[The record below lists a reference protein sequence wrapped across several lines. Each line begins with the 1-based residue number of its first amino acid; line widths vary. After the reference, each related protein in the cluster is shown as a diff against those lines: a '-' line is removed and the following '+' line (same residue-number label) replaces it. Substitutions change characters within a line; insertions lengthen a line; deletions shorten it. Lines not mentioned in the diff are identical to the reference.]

1 MKFARVR
8 SFSALLHRCTSI
20 HASFLPSL
28 SCLLASSRMST
39 RVYVGGISHR
49 ARERDVEKLF
59 DRFGRIKD
67 VSLKNGFAFVEFDDD
82 RDADDAVYD
91 LNRTTFMGER

>member
-1 MKFARVR
+1 M
-8 SFSALLHRCTSI
+8 
-20 HASFLPSL
+20 
-28 SCLLASSRMST
+28 SCRLYA
-39 RVYVGGISHR
+39 GGISHR

-59 DRFGRIKD
+59 SKFGRIRD

-91 LNRTTFMGER
+91 LNRTTFMGERSGNIPVLAMVLLYLNVVHV

>member
-1 MKFARVR
+1 M
-8 SFSALLHRCTSI
+8 SA
-20 HASFLPSL
+20 
-28 SCLLASSRMST
+28 

-67 VSLKNGFAFVEFDDD
+67 VSLKNGFAFVEYEDD

-91 LNRTTFMGER
+91 LNRTTFMGEK